1 LRVKEKLLALMMY
14 FHQEKIL
21 KKTYL
26 QVEEKSWRENIFKW
40 CKNLGVDS
48 SSSYY
53 TLKLGQAKEYNT
65 QVRFGTW
72 SVDVDLSNHIK
83 NKFANSLSY
92 HFTLNILIILFVI
105 VFILINL
112 YYLLILVILLIHF
125 LLGVIVVLILKQQIS
140 KIFEF
145 K

>member
-83 NKFANSLSY
+83 FANSLSY

-125 LLGVIVVLILKQQIS
+125 LLGVIVVLILKQHIS